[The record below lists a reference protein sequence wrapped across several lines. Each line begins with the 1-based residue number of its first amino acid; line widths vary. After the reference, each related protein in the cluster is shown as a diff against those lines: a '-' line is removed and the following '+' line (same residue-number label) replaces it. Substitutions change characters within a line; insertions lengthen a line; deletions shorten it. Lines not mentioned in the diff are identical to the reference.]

1 MIFLFFLQEEA
12 ASCMVTIYVD
22 ADAMPR
28 DALAVIDR
36 VAKQFHADV
45 ITVSSV
51 NHHFD
56 RPNHI
61 TVDPHPQAADMAIV
75 GMLKKGTQTVVV
87 TQDYGLAA
95 LALGQGARALSP
107 HGLVFSEMNMDR
119 LLFERDIH
127 ARERRQTGRSRGP
140 KPRTTK
146 DTEQFEKALVQVL
159 IEFPSSAM

>member
-1 MIFLFFLQEEA
+1 
-12 ASCMVTIYVD
+12 MVTIFVD

-28 DALAVIDR
+28 DALSVIDR
-36 VAKQFHADV
+36 VGAEFDAEV

-61 TVDPHPQAADMAIV
+61 TVDPHPQAADMAIIS
-75 GMLKKGTQTVVV
+75 MLKKGTKSVVV
-87 TQDYGLAA
+87 TQDYGLAS
-95 LALGQGARALSP
+95 LALGQGARAISP
-107 HGLVFSEMNMDR
+107 HGLIFTEMNMDR

-140 KPRTTK
+140 KPRTSK
-146 DTEQFEKALVQVL
+146 DTERFETALMRIL
-159 IEFPSSAM
+159 EEFNS